1 MDISWLGL
9 SLILAGGAMQGAFTT
24 PQKFLRG
31 WRWEMGW
38 FMYSIAAM
46 ILLPW
51 TMVLATIPD
60 PVAVYSAAG
69 ARSVFLAAVFGMGWG
84 IGSVFF
90 GLGVAALGTA
100 LGFAIIMSLIAA
112 LGSIIPLAVQHPD
125 QLLSNRGLLLFLGLA
140 IVIFGVALCS
150 KAGALREAAA
160 PKKTGSFVRGLIICV
175 LSGVLS
181 PMFNFAVAFLDD
193 IARLAQAQGVSAATA
208 SVTKIAVAISSGF
221 FANAGYC
228 LYLVRK
234 NGGWKNEVPG
244 AVGRNLA
251 LAAAMGVLW
260 FFGMYF
266 YGQGAAYLGP
276 YGAVFGWPLFMTVIL
291 LVANLLGLLTGEWRG
306 AGARALRFLACG
318 NAAMIAAVIVISIGS
333 RP

>member
-1 MDISWLGL
+1 MDISWIGL
-9 SLILAGGAMQGAFTT
+9 SLILAGGMMQGAFTI
-24 PQKFLRG
+24 PQKFLKG

-38 FMYSIAAM
+38 LMYSIAAM
-46 ILLPW
+46 IILPW
-51 TMVLATIPD
+51 TMVMITIPD

-69 ARSVFLAAVFGMGWG
+69 TRSILLAAVFGMGWG

-125 QLLSNRGLLLFLGLA
+125 QLWTSRGMLLFLGLA
-140 IVIFGVALCS
+140 IVILGVALCS

-160 PKKTGSFVRGLIICV
+160 PRKTGNFLRGLVICI

-193 IARLAQAQGVSAATA
+193 IANLAQAQGVSAATA

-228 LYLVRK
+228 LYLIRK

-244 AVGRNLA
+244 ATGRNLA

-266 YGQGAAYLGP
+266 YGQGAAHMGQ

-333 RP
+333 QP

>member
-1 MDISWLGL
+1 MDISWIGL
-9 SLILAGGAMQGAFTT
+9 LLILLGGVMQGGFTI
-24 PQKFLRG
+24 PQKFLKG

-38 FMYSIAAM
+38 LVYSVAAM
-46 ILLPW
+46 IVLPW
-51 TMVLATIPD
+51 TMVLATIPN

-69 ARSVFLAAVFGMGWG
+69 ARSILLAAVFGMGWG

-90 GLGVAALGTA
+90 GLGVAELGTA

-125 QLLSNRGLLLFLGLA
+125 QLLTARGMLLFLGLA
-140 IVIFGVALCS
+140 IVILGVALCS

-160 PKKTGSFVRGLIICV
+160 PKQTGNFVRGLILCI

-193 IARLAQAQGVSAATA
+193 IAGLAQAQGVSSATA

-221 FANAGYC
+221 IANAGYC
-228 LYLVRK
+228 LYLLRK
-234 NGGWKNEVPG
+234 NGGWKNAVPG
-244 AVGRNLA
+244 AVPRNVL

-266 YGQGAAYLGP
+266 YGQGAAHMGQ
-276 YGAVFGWPLFMTVIL
+276 YGAVFGWPLFMTAIL

-306 AGARALRFLACG
+306 AGARAMRFLALG
-318 NAAMIAAVIVISIGS
+318 NAAMVAAVIVISIGS